1 MGNATRIAARQT
13 INGDGTLA
21 GYRSPAHSA
30 EKRARG
36 GGRLFFSL
44 TLALVLAAAAILA
57 LPRDAHAVEVGDFK
71 VILTETGGE
80 PTADEDYEYADKVLV
95 VKTSTP
101 LTISM
106 RDGVTETTTD
116 TIVTAAEGA
125 NVTLAGVAINVAG
138 TSAAAMDVASGSLNL
153 TLAEGTTNSL
163 KSGDTR
169 AGLENGTRPLF
180 ISGSGSLEA
189 RGAEGGAG
197 IGGEINHIGANITI
211 SGSVTV
217 VASGA
222 EGGAGIGGG
231 YNGNGRNINI
241 AGGYV
246 EATAGEGADAIGGG
260 QGELGTSG
268 VAITGG
274 AFPGAAVSGGKVYG
288 VALAPNYIVTDNTD
302 GFKDRYQKRV
312 VREIGD
318 FYVWSG
324 VCDMD
329 YAYAGNVLTVK
340 TSTPLTIS
348 MKDGMSETTT
358 DTIATKAEG
367 ANVTL
372 AGVAINVAGTD
383 AAAMGVASGSLNL
396 TLAEGTTNSL
406 KSGEGCAGLE
416 NGRYPLFI
424 SGSGSLEAIGGGG
437 TGSGAGIGGRI
448 GFPGSNI
455 TISGSA
461 TVEAVGGISGGA
473 GIGSGG
479 LIAGVGITISGS
491 ATVKAVGG
499 YGSAGIGGGYMSSG
513 ASITISG
520 GYVEAT
526 AGEGADAIGGG
537 QSGQDTSG
545 VTITGGAFP
554 EDAVADGKVYGVG
567 LTSGYA
573 LGANEDGH
581 KDSFPHRVYSTGDF
595 NVQGGAYGADFEY
608 APGSADA
615 PGVLTIN
622 TSTSLTISMKDG
634 VTDPTK
640 DTIVTVADGANVTLA
655 GVNIDVS
662 GKPGAAAM
670 SVASG
675 SLNLTL
681 ASDTENSLKSGENRA
696 GLENGTNTLVIAGSG
711 TLEAMGGIE
720 GAGIGGGGMGAGSHI
735 TIKGSG
741 TVQATGG
748 SASSQGG
755 AGIGGGG
762 MGAGSHITITGDVKV
777 MAEGGSSFLRASGA
791 GIGGGGNCFA
801 SSSNITISG
810 SATVEAEG
818 GAQAAGIGGG
828 GNGEGAGT
836 GISISGGYVKATA
849 GDSASPIGN
858 GSGATSDAGVT
869 ITGGAFADAGARAGD
884 TEVYGVELP
893 SGYVLSANAD
903 ALKDDFPVRA
913 HPKTGDFN
921 VEGGEYGK
929 DYEYSFTDGPL
940 QTLGKLTVK
949 DGAELTIS
957 MRDGADDPTG
967 DVIEA
972 IEGKAHI
979 TLAGV
984 NIDASGQDGVAAF
997 SVTAESLDLELA
1009 SGSTN
1014 SLKSAANRAGLQKSG
1029 DNSLSISG
1037 SGSLEAC
1044 GGAAGAGIGGGQAGR
1059 ASNISISGSA
1069 QVTATGGTLAAGIGG
1084 GYQGFGQNIVISG
1097 GYVKATAGS
1106 NADPIGGGLDAQ
1118 GTSGVTIT
1126 GGAFADAGWAENTVY
1141 GVALPEGYLAAHN
1154 NDADENL
1161 RTSYPVRVYTIQDST
1176 LAFKDEPQDFEYDG
1190 SPINPIALIETAK
1203 RGDTDASADVTWSYS
1218 IVDSTDKTDIAPT
1231 NAGTYNVVA
1240 TLPAAIVGG
1249 VSYKEATA
1257 EAQMTISPKPLTAT
1271 VNFTDDSAERT
1282 YDGAVSFAG
1291 VKLDLEGIVTGDG
1304 VTATADGIAA
1314 SKDAGD
1320 QAFTATAVELS
1331 GADKDNYLLAPDRVS
1346 GSVTVSKR
1354 DIAATSAQV
1363 ANKTYDKTTE
1373 ATLVGIEFD
1382 GLADGESLVPGTD
1395 FTASASFES
1404 ADVGEGKKV
1413 NVTNIAL
1420 VADGPVAKNYV
1431 YPNPTDLETTASIER
1446 ADAAIRLTVDN
1457 GNPTYGDMVTFAA
1470 KLSLTTTT
1478 LSTRQITSPTVQFY
1492 VVGADGVEH
1501 VLFSKA
1507 DNNLNEGTTVIYGY
1521 ETWEKSLA
1529 IGPNTVYARSSG
1541 FGNLVDATS
1550 DPVTVTL
1557 APRTVEPTVVVAG
1570 AITKPYDGTT
1580 DLPEG
1585 VMPTVELGDLVS
1597 GDNVSATASFAFASA
1612 DAHTTQVNATD
1623 ITLSGS
1629 DAGFYALSAETASVD
1644 APGGITRADAL
1655 NLSASAT
1662 MPNYPSDYEARI
1674 DLAKLLPDG
1683 ATDAAFSVAPDASY
1697 SGLVSAHV
1705 EGNKLVLVADDAGN
1719 TTSDEVAVA
1728 VTGMNNYE
1736 NSTITVAVSYTAKP
1750 MAYFAIQSVDG
1761 TYTGAPQAGFDASA
1775 GATYIAPDGTE
1786 QVYTGPFEARYR
1798 VASPGPSPSTSEPPT
1813 AVGTYEVTV
1822 SLPDDAPCA
1831 GSATVTF
1838 EIAKAP
1844 LTVTAL
1850 DAAAVYGDVA
1860 PPFEVS
1866 FDGFVAA
1873 EGAGALAG
1881 ELAFAC
1887 AYDAGDPVGSYA
1899 ITASGLS
1906 SDNYAIS
1913 YKPGMLAISPKALSA
1928 TVDAADPSASKSH
1941 DDTAGF
1947 QDVKL
1952 VLAGALDGDDVSGV
1966 ADGAAADAAA
1976 GEGKPFAAST
1986 VRLGGAD
1993 ARNYVLDPADVT
2005 GTVTIVAAPA
2015 PDPEPTPD
2023 PDPEPLPAP
2032 NGGSGSGSGSG
2043 EKPTPLP
2050 GDATALA
2057 PTGDA
2062 TATLAFAALALA
2074 ALSTAVLVAARL
2086 RRRTD

>member
-1 MGNATRIAARQT
+1 M
-13 INGDGTLA
+13 
-21 GYRSPAHSA
+21 
-30 EKRARG
+30 
-36 GGRLFFSL
+36 
-44 TLALVLAAAAILA
+44 LAAAAILA

-95 VKTSTP
+95 VKTFTP

-197 IGGEINHIGANITI
+197 IGGEINYIGANITI

-231 YNGNGRNINI
+231 YNGNGQNINI

-260 QGELGTSG
+260 QGKPGTSG

-358 DTIATKAEG
+358 DAIATKAEG

-372 AGVAINVAGTD
+372 AGVAINKSGTVN
-383 AAAMGVASGSLNL
+383 AAAMDVASGSLNL

-406 KSGEGCAGLE
+406 KSGNDCAGLE
-416 NGRYPLFI
+416 NGSRPLFI

-437 TGSGAGIGGRI
+437 TGIGAGIGGRI

-479 LIAGVGITISGS
+479 LSAGIGITISGS

-537 QSGQDTSG
+537 SGATSDAG
-545 VTITGGAFP
+545 VSITGGAFP

-735 TIKGSG
+735 TITGSG

-748 SASSQGG
+748 SDSSQGG

-1044 GGAAGAGIGGGQAGR
+1044 GSGGGAGIGGGQGGH
-1059 ASNISISGSA
+1059 ASNITISGSV
-1069 QVTATGGTLAAGIGG
+1069 QVIAVGGTQAAGIGG
-1084 GYQGFGQNIVISG
+1084 GHQGSGTNISISG
-1097 GYVKATAGS
+1097 GYVKATAG
-1106 NADPIGGGLDAQ
+1106 NDAADPIGGGPGAQ
-1118 GTSGVTIT
+1118 GTSGVAIT
-1126 GGAFADAGWAENTVY
+1126 GGAFADDAWSEGMVY
-1141 GVALPEGYLAAHN
+1141 GVTLSEDYLAAHN
-1154 NDADENL
+1154 NDTDENL
-1161 RTSYPVRVYTIQDST
+1161 RTSYPVRVYAIQDSI

-1271 VNFTDDSAERT
+1271 VNSTDDSAERT

-1291 VKLDLEGIVTGDG
+1291 VKLDLEGIITGDG

-1320 QAFTATAVELS
+1320 QAFTATTVELS
-1331 GADKDNYLLAPDRVS
+1331 GADKDNYFLAPDRVS

-1354 DIAATSAQV
+1354 GITATSAQV
-1363 ANKTYDKTTE
+1363 ANKTYDKTTG

-1382 GLADGESLVPGTD
+1382 GLADGESLVPGDD

-1420 VADGPVAKNYV
+1420 VADGPVAKNYALV
-1431 YPNPTDLETTASIER
+1431 GDAKLETTASITQGKAGIEFSVVR
-1446 ADAAIRLTVDN
+1446 D
-1457 GNPTYGDMVTFAA
+1457 NPTYGDRITFNAEFDF
-1470 KLSLTTTT
+1470 STTTF
-1478 LSTRQITSPTVQFY
+1478 SARQTTSPTFQFC
-1492 VVGADGVEH
+1492 VVDADGVER
-1501 VLFSKA
+1501 VLTEVTGLRETS
-1507 DNNLNEGTTVIYGY
+1507 TVAMNYS
-1521 ETWEKSLA
+1521 TQEKGLA

-1541 FGNLVDATS
+1541 FGNLVDAIS

-1557 APRTVEPTVVVAG
+1557 APRTVEPTVAVTG
-1570 AITKPYDGTT
+1570 TTTKPYDGTT
-1580 DLPEG
+1580 DLPEDA
-1585 VMPTVELGDLVS
+1585 VSTVGLNGLVG

-1674 DLAKLLPDG
+1674 DLEELLPNG
-1683 ATDAAFSVAPDASY
+1683 AADAAFSVAPDASY
-1697 SGLVSAHV
+1697 NGLVSAHV
-1705 EGNKLVLVADDAGN
+1705 EGNELVLVADDAGN
-1719 TTSDEVAVA
+1719 TISDEVAVA

-1736 NSTITVAVSYTAKP
+1736 DSTITVAVSYTAKP

-1761 TYTGAPQAGFDASA
+1761 TYTGAPQAGFDAPA

-1786 QVYTGPFEARYR
+1786 QVYTGPFEASYK
-1798 VASPGPSPSTSEPPT
+1798 VASPGPSPSTPEPPT
-1813 AVGTYEVTV
+1813 AAGGYEVAVTI
-1822 SLPDDAPCA
+1822 PEDAPCS
-1831 GSATVTF
+1831 GNTSVSFT
-1838 EIAKAP
+1838 IAKAR
-1844 LTVTAL
+1844 LTVTPL
-1850 DAAAVYGDVA
+1850 DATVGYSFGFGPPTIPVTYWGLVDQEDESVLEGDL
-1860 PPFEVS
+1860 
-1866 FDGFVAA
+1866 
-1873 EGAGALAG
+1873 ALS
-1881 ELAFAC
+1881 C
-1887 AYDAGDPVGSYA
+1887 AYVAGDPVGSYA

-1906 SDNYAIS
+1906 ADNYAIT
-1913 YKPGMLAISPKALSA
+1913 YGVGTLTVIPKALTA
-1928 TVDAADPSASKSH
+1928 TVDTADSSASKSH
-1941 DDTAGF
+1941 DDTPDF

-1966 ADGAAADAAA
+1966 ADGDAADAAA

-2015 PDPEPTPD
+2015 PEPEPD

-2032 NGGSGSGSGSG
+2032 NEGSGSGSGSG

-2050 GDATALA
+2050 GAATALA

-2074 ALSTAVLVAARL
+2074 ALSTAVLFAARL

>member
-1 MGNATRIAARQT
+1 M
-13 INGDGTLA
+13 
-21 GYRSPAHSA
+21 
-30 EKRARG
+30 
-36 GGRLFFSL
+36 
-44 TLALVLAAAAILA
+44 LAAVAILA

-169 AGLENGTRPLF
+169 AGLENGERPLF

-189 RGAEGGAG
+189 IGAEGGAG
-197 IGGEINHIGANITI
+197 IGGEINYIGANITI

-318 FYVWSG
+318 FFVWSG

-372 AGVAINVAGTD
+372 AGIAINKSGTVNE
-383 AAAMGVASGSLNL
+383 AAMDVASGSLNL

-437 TGSGAGIGGRI
+437 TGIGAGIGAGI

-479 LIAGVGITISGS
+479 LSAGVGITISGS

-526 AGEGADAIGGG
+526 AGEDADAIGGG
-537 QSGQDTSG
+537 QGESGTSG

-595 NVQGGAYGADFEY
+595 NVQGGAYGADLEY

-681 ASDTENSLKSGENRA
+681 ASDTENSLQSGENRA

-748 SASSQGG
+748 SGSSQGG

-777 MAEGGSSFLRASGA
+777 VAEGGSSLLRASGA

-869 ITGGAFADAGARAGD
+869 ITGGAFADEGARAGD

-929 DYEYSFTDGPL
+929 DYEYGFTDGLL

-957 MRDGADDPTG
+957 MREGADDPTG
-967 DVIEA
+967 DVIEVPG
-972 IEGKAHI
+972 GKAHVI
-979 TLAGV
+979 LAGV
-984 NIDASGQDGVAAF
+984 NIDASGQDGVAAL
-997 SVTAESLDLELA
+997 SVTGESLDLVLA
-1009 SGSTN
+1009 PETAN
-1014 SLKSAANRAGLQKSG
+1014 SLKSAANRAGLQKSR

-1037 SGSLEAC
+1037 SGSLEARGS
-1044 GGAAGAGIGGGQAGR
+1044 GGGAGIGGGQGGH
-1059 ASNISISGSA
+1059 ASNISISGSV
-1069 QVTATGGTLAAGIGG
+1069 QVTAMGGALAAGIGG
-1084 GYQGFGQNIVISG
+1084 GYQGSGTNISISG
-1097 GYVKATAGS
+1097 GYVKVVSGS
-1106 NADPIGGGLDAQ
+1106 NADPIGGGPDAR

-1126 GGAFADAGWAENTVY
+1126 GGAFPGDAVSDSMVY
-1141 GVALPEGYLAAHN
+1141 GVTLSEDYLAAEN
-1154 NDADENL
+1154 NDTDESL
-1161 RTSYPVRVYTIQDST
+1161 RASYPVRVYTIQDST

-1190 SPINPIALIETAK
+1190 SPINPTALIETAK

-1249 VSYKEATA
+1249 VPYREATV
-1257 EAQMTISPKPLTAT
+1257 EGEMTISPKPLTAT

-1282 YDGAVSFAG
+1282 YDGTTAFTG
-1291 VKLDLEGIVTGDG
+1291 VKLDLEGVVTGDG
-1304 VTATADGIAA
+1304 VTATADGAAA

-1331 GADKDNYLLAPDRVS
+1331 GADKDNYFLAPDRVS

-1354 DIAATSAQV
+1354 GLTATSAQV
-1363 ANKTYDKTTE
+1363 ANKTYDKTTN

-1382 GLADGESLVPGTD
+1382 GLADGESLVPGD
-1395 FTASASFES
+1395 DYTASASFES

-1413 NVTNIAL
+1413 NVTSIAL
-1420 VADGPVAKNYV
+1420 VTDGPVAKNYF
-1431 YPNPTDLETTASIER
+1431 YRGPSQLTTPANITQAEATIE
-1446 ADAAIRLTVDN
+1446 LTVDN
-1457 GNPTYGDMVTFAA
+1457 SSPAYGETVTFTATQSLATTTFSTREAIEPTFEFYVVDANKVERTLGTKTGMTEEGDVTFAYDTRGQ
-1470 KLSLTTTT
+1470 SL
-1478 LSTRQITSPTVQFY
+1478 
-1492 VVGADGVEH
+1492 E
-1501 VLFSKA
+1501 
-1507 DNNLNEGTTVIYGY
+1507 
-1521 ETWEKSLA
+1521 
-1529 IGPNTVYARSSG
+1529 IGPNTVYVRSSG
-1541 FGNLVDATS
+1541 FGNLVDAIS
-1550 DPVTVTL
+1550 DPITVTL
-1557 APRTVEPTVVVAG
+1557 APKTVEPTLAVTG
-1570 AITKPYDGTT
+1570 ATTKPYDGTT
-1580 DLPEG
+1580 DLPEDA
-1585 VMPTVELGDLVS
+1585 VSTVGLNGLVG
-1597 GDNVSATASFAFASA
+1597 GDNVSATASFAFAPA
-1612 DAHTTQVNATD
+1612 DAHTTQVNATG

-1662 MPNYPSDYEARI
+1662 MPNYLSDYEARI
-1674 DLAKLLPDG
+1674 DLAELLPNG

-1705 EGNKLVLVADDAGN
+1705 EGNELVLVADDAGN

-1728 VTGMNNYE
+1728 VTSMNNYE

-1775 GATYIAPDGTE
+1775 GATYIAPDGTT
-1786 QVYTGPFEARYR
+1786 QVYAGPFEASYKA
-1798 VASPGPSPSTSEPPT
+1798 ASPGPSPSTPAPPT

-1850 DAAAVYGDVA
+1850 DAAAVYGDAA

-1928 TVDAADPSASKSH
+1928 TVDAADPSASKNH

-1952 VLAGALDGDDVSGV
+1952 VLAGALAGAAVSGV

-1986 VRLGGAD
+1986 VRLSGD
-1993 ARNYVLDPADVT
+1993 DMRNYVLDPADVV

-2032 NGGSGSGSGSG
+2032 NGGSGSGSG

-2050 GDATALA
+2050 GAAAALA

-2062 TATLAFAALALA
+2062 TAALAFAALALA